1 MRGSLILWEDH
12 SDSCV
17 ESNLW
22 EGKVEAGKLIGKPVQ
37 KPNEKGWWLGTGS
50 TWRRWQDLAGSPWV
64 SIALR
69 HFNIEMLGIKRE
81 IKQWNWEGISE
92 EIGGKARGCSVLEGK
107 GGGGV
112 GRGTQD
118 TKAAFWSPGKLRGWG
133 RPGRKPRSPD
143 TYCVLSRAADP
154 FTSLLLFTTQRNKHF
169 TEKVPWDPV
178 TCSRSHKG

>member
-1 MRGSLILWEDH
+1 MSSKEPERGKELSRWLSKGRCVLGRRNCPANALRQPRFLCLRHSKEVYLQPRARRGAEMRGSLILWEDH

-37 KPNEKGWWLGTGS
+37 KPNERGWWLGTGS

-92 EIGGKARGCSVLEGK
+92 EIGGKARGYSVLEAK
-107 GGGGV
+107 RRKRIRGGGLI
-112 GRGTQD
+112 
-118 TKAAFWSPGKLRGWG
+118 K
-133 RPGRKPRSPD
+133 
-143 TYCVLSRAADP
+143 
-154 FTSLLLFTTQRNKHF
+154 
-169 TEKVPWDPV
+169 
-178 TCSRSHKG
+178 